1 LSFNL
6 TLPYKR
12 GFSYFLK
19 ADALI
24 RATSGGKRSLDDL
37 VLDLY
42 SRRRNYQYHGREV
55 WLSLLEAELGE
66 RGMAGHDD
74 MAAGKTVL
82 PPSDCLGP
90 AFTLV
95 RQDKEPLEFGFDEN
109 SLTARVVSGL
119 KAGSRA
125 AGVGVRDGD
134 GIVENTFM
142 WQLMGDYEH
151 RMKLKVR
158 RGGEQI
164 GFEYWPR
171 SWEKV
176 ECWQWVESI

>member
-1 LSFNL
+1 MLAYFLNALHNVSNREAQENAWLRSGFSL

-19 ADALI
+19 VDALI
-24 RATSGGKRSLDDL
+24 RAASGGKRSLDDL

-42 SRRRNYQYHGREV
+42 SRRRNHQYCGREV
-55 WLSLLEAELGE
+55 WPSQLEAELGE
-66 RGMAGHDD
+66 RGTAGHNG

-95 RQDKEPLEFGFDEN
+95 RQDKEPPELGFDES
-109 SLTARVVSGL
+109 SLTTRVVGGL

-125 AGVGVRDGD
+125 AEVGVGDGD
-134 GIVENTFM
+134 EIWRILLCG
-142 WQLMGDYEH
+142 
-151 RMKLKVR
+151 
-158 RGGEQI
+158 
-164 GFEYWPR
+164 
-171 SWEKV
+171 S
-176 ECWQWVESI
+176 